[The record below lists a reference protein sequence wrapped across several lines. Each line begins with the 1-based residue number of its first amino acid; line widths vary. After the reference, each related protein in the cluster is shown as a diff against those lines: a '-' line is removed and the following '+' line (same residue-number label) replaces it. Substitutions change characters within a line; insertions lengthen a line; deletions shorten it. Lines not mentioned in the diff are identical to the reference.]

1 MGENSPA
8 NSAANLF
15 DALCGATQ
23 DAVVCASLD
32 GIVTQWSPGAER
44 VFGYTADEMLHQP
57 VKSIVPEDRRHELSA
72 NLKAISNGQQ
82 IKTFDTVRLHKSGQ
96 PIEVSLTV
104 QPIHSDNGE
113 VTGSLAVIHDETEL
127 HRTAES
133 LRRSEQRFRSLLE
146 GSIQGILIHRGQR
159 PLFINQAYA
168 DIHGY
173 SVDELMK
180 IPSMSDLHAPNDRK
194 RIFGYM
200 KARMAGEEVPS
211 RYEYQAIH
219 KDGSLVW
226 LENAVRVVEWDAQP
240 AIQATIVDISERKRA
255 EIKLRSLNEDLERRV
270 RERTD
275 ELAQQNEQL
284 ESEIHERQR
293 SENKL
298 RQEQLFYSSLVDNIP
313 LCVVRKDLDG
323 KFTFVNKA
331 LCEVFEQPFDDI
343 VGKDDFAFSPPD
355 MAEKFRA
362 DDRQVAETGK
372 MLKILERHPGHD
384 GQDKFIQ
391 TIKNPIYDASGNV
404 IGTQLVFTDLT
415 DRVRAEEELKETNAR
430 RQAIFDSSL
439 DCMIFIDAEGRI
451 AQFNRSAQR
460 TFGYTPHEIIGRSM
474 DDLFAHEEADESV
487 VIAHGRSKANI
498 DRYAQFGELGS
509 MLGQRTE
516 IPLIKKDGTKFT
528 AEMAMQPIPMK
539 GASGFALFLRDITDR
554 KKAEEARRS
563 AAEEVRLKNRDLETL
578 LYVISHDLREPL
590 RAIENF
596 SRIVKDR
603 YTEEID
609 QRGGDFLARIYRA
622 AQRMDRLL
630 DDVLMLSRAQRT
642 VAPDEKVNLAE
653 VVEDIVRQLDV
664 KIEETSAN
672 VVVLD
677 GLPILCVDRRWVT
690 QAVFNLVGN
699 ALKYVKPGEL
709 PDVEIASYHGDPS
722 GGQSGLVVRDRGSG
736 VPAEA
741 TERIFTLF
749 QRAVGREIEG
759 TGAGLAIVRQVA
771 ERHGGQAWVEPREG
785 GGSNFYLTFGTDTA
799 GIPVSDVSDENEESV
814 SIFDD

>member
-1 MGENSPA
+1 MGEDSPM

-44 VFGYTADEMLHQP
+44 VFGYAADEMVGKP
-57 VKSIVPEDRRHELSA
+57 VESIIPKDRRGELHA
-72 NLKAISNGQQ
+72 NLKAIGHGQR
-82 IKTFDTVRLHKSGQ
+82 IETFDTVRIHKSGQ

-104 QPIHSDNGE
+104 QPIHADNGD

-127 HRTAES
+127 HRAVES
-133 LRRSEQRFRSLLE
+133 SQRSEQRFRSLLE
-146 GSIQGILIHRGQR
+146 GSIQGILIHRGQV
-159 PLFINQAYA
+159 PLFVNQAYA

-173 SVDELMK
+173 TVAEIMK
-180 IPSMSDLHAPNDRK
+180 LHSMSELHAPSDRQ
-194 RIFGYM
+194 RIHGYM
-200 KARMAGEEVPS
+200 KARMAGEDVPT

-219 KDGSLVW
+219 KNGSLIW

-240 AIQATIVDISERKRA
+240 AIQATIVDISERKKT
-255 EIKLRSLNEDLERRV
+255 ELKLRSLNEDLERRV
-270 RERTD
+270 RERTE
-275 ELAQQNEQL
+275 ELARQNEQL
-284 ESEIHERQR
+284 ELEIHERQR
-293 SENKL
+293 TENNL

-313 LCVVRKDLDG
+313 LCVVRKDLEG
-323 KFTFVNKA
+323 KFTFANKA
-331 LCEVFEQPFDDI
+331 LCELFDQPLEEI
-343 VGKDDFAFSPPD
+343 VGQDDFAFSPPE
-355 MAEKFRA
+355 MAEKFRE
-362 DDRQVAETGK
+362 DDRRVAETGK
-372 MLKILERHPGHD
+372 MLKIIERHPGHD
-384 GQDKFIQ
+384 GADKFIQ
-391 TIKNPIYDASGNV
+391 TIKNPTHDASGNV
-404 IGTQLVFTDLT
+404 IGTQLIFTDLT
-415 DRVRAEEELKETNAR
+415 DRIRAEEELKETNAR

-439 DCMIFIDAEGRI
+439 DCMVFIDPEGRI

-460 TFGYTPHEIIGRSM
+460 TFGYTPNEIIGRSM
-474 DDLFAHEEADESV
+474 DDLFVHGSTDESV
-487 VIAHGRSKANI
+487 VIAHDRSKANI
-498 DRYAQFGELGS
+498 DRYSQFGELGS

-516 IPLIKKDGTKFT
+516 IPLVKKDGTRFT
-528 AEMAMQPIPMK
+528 AEMAMQPIPME

-554 KKAEEARRS
+554 KKAEEARKL

-603 YTEEID
+603 YTDTID
-609 QRGGDFLARIYRA
+609 ERGGDFLARIYRA

-642 VAPDEKVNLAE
+642 VAPDEQVPLAE
-653 VVEDIVRQLDV
+653 VVDDVVRQLDM
-664 KIEETSAN
+664 KIEETNAKVNILS
-672 VVVLD
+672 
-677 GLPILCVDRRWVT
+677 GLPVVCVDRRWVT

-699 ALKYVKPGEL
+699 ALKYVNPGEL
-709 PDVEIASYHGDPS
+709 PNVEIAPYDGESSD
-722 GGQSGLVVRDRGSG
+722 GQTGLVVRDRGSG
-736 VPAEA
+736 VPDDA
-741 TERIFTLF
+741 TDRIFTLF

-771 ERHGGQAWVEPREG
+771 ERHGGQAWVEPRDG
-785 GGSNFYLTFGTDTA
+785 GGSNFYLTFGTDAA
-799 GIPVSDVSDENEESV
+799 GIPAFDVSEEQEESV